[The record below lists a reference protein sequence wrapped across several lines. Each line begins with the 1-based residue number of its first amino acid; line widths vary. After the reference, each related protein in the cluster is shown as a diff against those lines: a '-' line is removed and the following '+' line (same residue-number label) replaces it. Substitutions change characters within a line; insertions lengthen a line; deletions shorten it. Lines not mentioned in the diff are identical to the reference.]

1 MGASDLTSA
10 LRSRG
15 PLKHLSRMNRRGGLK
30 WDIPKHFLDVTKRFE
45 GIGYDDWVFVYFD
58 NTLSL
63 AKVSGGIRSNAKHP
77 LNRSGEIF
85 KYRKIKRKKS
95 FSLDHLPDAFRL
107 LRAAG
112 RGNIFQLHGSRG
124 LVELLGSARNESPV
138 KALLARKELV
148 ELLELLGPTNWE
160 SVCQAISGTDGIS
173 LNANE
178 AYLSFLGTN
187 SPIQLDVQKK
197 TLCLGS
203 ATALGRL
210 PRFCGVRGRCV
221 DRSSAHTN
229 PAVPNGRPVCVDR
242 RIAASTDG
250 FSFALRN
257 ARQLSPFQCDCHS
270 SRASHPGSISAA
282 QWAAA
287 LDHIQDSDSATRPAR
302 TGFSSV

>member
-1 MGASDLTSA
+1 MGEVKYWRVRMKYGAHEELTREAWNRNEIGIWYGAWGASDLTSA

-45 GIGYDDWVFVYFD
+45 SIGYDDWVFVYFD

-124 LVELLGSARNESPV
+124 LVELLGSARNESQV

-148 ELLELLGPTNWE
+148 ELLELLGPSSWE
-160 SVCQAISGTDGIS
+160 SVCQAYLTMEHNFVPTGLRYGGTLPDFDI
-173 LNANE
+173 
-178 AYLSFLGTN
+178 
-187 SPIQLDVQKK
+187 I
-197 TLCLGS
+197 
-203 ATALGRL
+203 GR
-210 PRFCGVRGRCV
+210 R
-221 DRSSAHTN
+221 
-229 PAVPNGRPVCVDR
+229 
-242 RIAASTDG
+242 STDG
-250 FSFALRN
+250 ARVLAQCKKHPHPTTVDEGFLEAVANLEKNKLVFYCAFGGCIGTVPRHVRVIDGNLITAWSRTRQGKRYFGWLR
-257 ARQLSPFQCDCHS
+257 
-270 SRASHPGSISAA
+270 GE
-282 QWAAA
+282 
-287 LDHIQDSDSATRPAR
+287 
-302 TGFSSV
+302 